1 MSNSRLINYV
11 NLSPNCNAPR
21 NNRINKISIHHM
33 AGNLSVEQCG
43 NIFANRNR
51 QASSNYG
58 IGSDGR
64 VGLYVDEAN
73 RSWCSSSPDNDHQA
87 ITIEVANDVIG
98 GNWHVSDV
106 ALAKLIDLCVDI
118 CERNNIDRL
127 VFTGNASGNLTLHKY
142 FAATVCPG
150 PYLESKMPY
159 IAEEVNKRLG
169 NKNNTSSISA
179 YTVQKGDTLSSIA
192 RKYGMSYKTLAEYN
206 NITNPD
212 LIFVNQIIR
221 IPQEVKNEAHNVNS
235 TVEIKVGDNVKVKEG
250 ASDYNGTKLASF
262 VYKRIHQVLEVSGD
276 RVVITYSG
284 IVVAAMHK
292 NNLIKV

>member
-1 MSNSRLINYV
+1 MSNSRLVNYV
-11 NLSPNCNAPR
+11 NYSPNCNAPR
-21 NNRINKISIHHM
+21 NNRINKITIHHM

-73 RSWCSSSPDNDHQA
+73 RSWCSSNGDNDHQA

-118 CERNNIDRL
+118 CERNGINRL

-142 FAATVCPG
+142 FAPTLCPG

-159 IAEEVNKRLG
+159 IAEEVNRRLG
-169 NKNNTSSISA
+169 MKNNKPSTSA
-179 YTVQKGDTLSSIA
+179 YVVKQGDTLSAIA
-192 RKYGMSYKTLAEYN
+192 RKYNTTYQVLAEYN
-206 NITNPD
+206 SISNPN
-212 LIFVNQIIR
+212 LIYPGQVIK
-221 IPQEVKNEAHNVNS
+221 IPQEQKNEAQIVNN
-235 TVEIKVGDNVKVKEG
+235 EINVGDTVKVKYG
-250 ASDYNGTKLASF
+250 ARDYNGVQLASF
-262 VYKRIHQVLEVSGD
+262 VYNRNHEVLEVNGD
-276 RVVITYSG
+276 RVVITYG
-284 IVVAAMHK
+284 GVVVAAIHK
-292 NNLIKV
+292 SNLIKV

>member
-1 MSNSRLINYV
+1 MSYSKYVNYINY
-11 NLSPNCNAPR
+11 SPNCNTPR
-21 NNRINKISIHHM
+21 NNAIRKITIHHM
-33 AGNLSVEQCG
+33 AANLSVEQCG

-73 RSWCSSSPDNDHQA
+73 RSWCSSNADNDHQA

-118 CERNNIDRL
+118 CERNDINRL

-142 FAATVCPG
+142 FAATLCPG

-159 IAEEVNKRLG
+159 IAQEVNRRLG
-169 NKNNTSSISA
+169 MKNDKPSTSA
-179 YTVQKGDTLSSIA
+179 YIVKQGDTLSAIA
-192 RKYGMSYKTLAEYN
+192 RKYNTTYQVLAEYN
-206 NITNPD
+206 SISNPN
-212 LIFVNQIIR
+212 LIYPGQVIK
-221 IPQEVKNEAHNVNS
+221 IPQEQKNEAPIVNN
-235 TVEIKVGDNVKVKEG
+235 EINVGDTVKVRYG
-250 ASDYNGTKLASF
+250 AKDYNGTPLASF
-262 VYKRIHQVLEVSGD
+262 VYNRNHQVLEVNGD
-276 RVVITYSG
+276 RVVITYG
-284 IVVAAMHK
+284 DIVIAAIHK

>member
-1 MSNSRLINYV
+1 MAYSKYVNYI

-21 NNRINKISIHHM
+21 NNSIRKITIHHM

-43 NIFANRNR
+43 NIFADRNR

-73 RSWCSSSPDNDHQA
+73 RSWCSSNGDNDHQA
-87 ITIEVANDVIG
+87 VTIEVANDVIG

-118 CERNNIDRL
+118 CERNHIDRL

-142 FAATVCPG
+142 FAATACPG

-159 IAEEVNKRLG
+159 IAEEVNRRLNIKD
-169 NKNNTSSISA
+169 NKPGTSA
-179 YTVQKGDTLSSIA
+179 YIVKEGDTLSAIA
-192 RKYGMSYKTLAEYN
+192 RIYNTTYQVLAEYN
-206 NITNPD
+206 GISNPD
-212 LIFVNQIIR
+212 LIYPGQIIN
-221 IPQEVKNEAHNVNS
+221 IPQTNS
-235 TVEIKVGDNVKVKEG
+235 NRLKIGDTVRIINTGNGSSNGDSNIAYGIGWTRTILNIYEGRAFPYQVGDSTGTTGFYKET
-250 ASDYNGTKLASF
+250 SLEKL
-262 VYKRIHQVLEVSGD
+262 
-276 RVVITYSG
+276 
-284 IVVAAMHK
+284 
-292 NNLIKV
+292 

>member
-1 MSNSRLINYV
+1 MAYSKYVNYI

-21 NNRINKISIHHM
+21 NNSIRKITIHHM

-43 NIFANRNR
+43 NIFADRNR

-73 RSWCSSSPDNDHQA
+73 RSWCSSNGDNDHQA
-87 ITIEVANDVIG
+87 VTIEVANDVIG

-118 CERNNIDRL
+118 CERNHIDRL

-142 FAATVCPG
+142 FAATACPG

-159 IAEEVNKRLG
+159 IAEEVNRRLNIKD
-169 NKNNTSSISA
+169 NKPGTSA
-179 YTVQKGDTLSSIA
+179 YIVKEGDTLSAIA
-192 RKYGMSYKTLAEYN
+192 RIYNTTYQVLAEYN
-206 NITNPD
+206 GISNPD
-212 LIFVNQIIR
+212 LIYPGQVIN
-221 IPQEVKNEAHNVNS
+221 IPQTNS
-235 TVEIKVGDNVKVKEG
+235 NKLKIGDTVRIINTGNGSSNGDSNIAYGIGWTRTILNIYEGRAFPYQVGDSTGTTGFYKET
-250 ASDYNGTKLASF
+250 SLEKL
-262 VYKRIHQVLEVSGD
+262 
-276 RVVITYSG
+276 
-284 IVVAAMHK
+284 
-292 NNLIKV
+292 

>member
-1 MSNSRLINYV
+1 MSNSRLVNHVNY
-11 NLSPNCNAPR
+11 SPNCNAPR
-21 NNRINKISIHHM
+21 NNRINKITIHHM

-73 RSWCSSSPDNDHQA
+73 RSWCSSNGDNDHQA
-87 ITIEVANDVIG
+87 ITIEVANDVVG

-118 CERNNIDRL
+118 CERNDINRL

-142 FAATVCPG
+142 FAPTLCPG

-159 IAEEVNKRLG
+159 IAQEVNRRLG
-169 NKNNTSSISA
+169 MKNDKPSTSA
-179 YTVQKGDTLSSIA
+179 YTVKQGDTLSAIA
-192 RKYGMSYKTLAEYN
+192 RKYNTTYQVLAEYN
-206 NITNPD
+206 GISNPN
-212 LIFVNQIIR
+212 LIYPGQVIR
-221 IPQEVKNEAHNVNS
+221 IPQEQKNEAPIVNN
-235 TVEIKVGDNVKVKEG
+235 EINVGDTVKVRYG
-250 ASDYNGTKLASF
+250 AKDYNGVQLASF
-262 VYKRIHQVLEVSGD
+262 VYNRNHNVLEVNGD
-276 RVVITYSG
+276 RVVITYG
-284 IVVAAMHK
+284 GVVVAAIHK
-292 NNLIKV
+292 NNLIKL

>member
-1 MSNSRLINYV
+1 MAYSKYVNYI

-21 NNRINKISIHHM
+21 NNSIRKITIHHM

-43 NIFANRNR
+43 NIFADRNR

-73 RSWCSSSPDNDHQA
+73 RSWCSSNGDNDHQA
-87 ITIEVANDVIG
+87 VTIEVANDVIG

-118 CERNNIDRL
+118 CERNHIDRL

-142 FAATVCPG
+142 FAATACPG

-159 IAEEVNKRLG
+159 IAEEVNRRLNIKD
-169 NKNNTSSISA
+169 NKPVTSA
-179 YTVQKGDTLSSIA
+179 YIVKEGDTLSAIA
-192 RKYGMSYKTLAEYN
+192 RIYNTTYQVLAEYN
-206 NITNPD
+206 GISNPD
-212 LIFVNQIIR
+212 LIYPGQVIN
-221 IPQEVKNEAHNVNS
+221 IPQTNS
-235 TVEIKVGDNVKVKEG
+235 NRLKIGDTVRIINTGNGSSNGDSNIAYGIGWTRTILNIYEGRAFPYQVGDSTGTTGFYKET
-250 ASDYNGTKLASF
+250 SLEKL
-262 VYKRIHQVLEVSGD
+262 
-276 RVVITYSG
+276 
-284 IVVAAMHK
+284 
-292 NNLIKV
+292 

>member
-1 MSNSRLINYV
+1 MAYSKYVNYI

-21 NNRINKISIHHM
+21 NNSIRKITIHHM

-43 NIFANRNR
+43 NIFADRNR

-73 RSWCSSSPDNDHQA
+73 RSWCSSNGDNDHQA
-87 ITIEVANDVIG
+87 VTIEVANDVIG

-118 CERNNIDRL
+118 CERNHIDRL

-142 FAATVCPG
+142 FAATACPG

-159 IAEEVNKRLG
+159 IAEEVNRRLNTNN
-169 NKNNTSSISA
+169 NKPGTSSYI
-179 YTVQKGDTLSSIA
+179 VKNGDTLSAIA
-192 RKYGMSYKTLAEYN
+192 RIYNTTYKALAEYN
-206 NITNPD
+206 GISNPD
-212 LIFVNQIIR
+212 LIYPGQVIN
-221 IPQEVKNEAHNVNS
+221 IPQTNS
-235 TVEIKVGDNVKVKEG
+235 NRLKIGDTVRIINTGNGSSNGDSNIAYGIGWTRTILNIYEGRPFPYQVGDSTGTTGFYKET
-250 ASDYNGTKLASF
+250 SLEKL
-262 VYKRIHQVLEVSGD
+262 
-276 RVVITYSG
+276 
-284 IVVAAMHK
+284 
-292 NNLIKV
+292 

>member
-1 MSNSRLINYV
+1 MAYSKYVNYINY
-11 NLSPNCNAPR
+11 SPNCNAPR
-21 NNRINKISIHHM
+21 NNRINKITIHHM
-33 AGNLSVEQCG
+33 AANLSVEQCG

-73 RSWCSSSPDNDHQA
+73 RSWCSSNGDNDHQA

-118 CERNNIDRL
+118 CERNGIDRL

-142 FAATVCPG
+142 FTATMCPG

-159 IAEEVNKRLG
+159 IAQEVNRRLG
-169 NKNNTSSISA
+169 MKNDKPSTSA
-179 YTVQKGDTLSSIA
+179 YIVKQGDTLSAIA
-192 RKYGMSYKTLAEYN
+192 RKYNTTYQVLAEYN
-206 NITNPD
+206 SISNPN
-212 LIFVNQIIR
+212 LIYPGQVIK
-221 IPQEVKNEAHNVNS
+221 IPQEQKNEAHIVNN
-235 TVEIKVGDNVKVKEG
+235 EINVGDTVKVREG
-250 ASDYNGTKLASF
+250 AKDYNGVQLASF
-262 VYKRIHQVLEVSGD
+262 VYSRNHKVLEVNGD
-276 RVVITYSG
+276 RVVITYGG
-284 IVVAAMHK
+284 IVVAAIHK
-292 NNLIKV
+292 NNLVKV

>member
-1 MSNSRLINYV
+1 MSNSRLVNYV

-21 NNRINKISIHHM
+21 NNRINKITIHHM

-73 RSWCSSSPDNDHQA
+73 RSWCSSNADNDHQA

-118 CERNNIDRL
+118 CERNGINRL

-142 FAATVCPG
+142 FAATMCPG

-159 IAEEVNKRLG
+159 IAQEVNRRLG
-169 NKNNTSSISA
+169 MKNDKPSTSA
-179 YTVQKGDTLSSIA
+179 YVVKQGDTLSAIA
-192 RKYGMSYKTLAEYN
+192 RKYNTTYQVLAEYN
-206 NITNPD
+206 SISNPN
-212 LIFVNQIIR
+212 LIYPGQVIK
-221 IPQEVKNEAHNVNS
+221 IPQEQKNEAQIVNN
-235 TVEIKVGDNVKVKEG
+235 EINVGDTVKVRDG
-250 ASDYNGTKLASF
+250 AKDYNGVQLASF
-262 VYKRIHQVLEVSGD
+262 VYNRNHKVLEVNGD
-276 RVVITYSG
+276 RVVITYGG
-284 IVVAAMHK
+284 IVVAAIHK
-292 NNLIKV
+292 SNLIKV

>member
-1 MSNSRLINYV
+1 MAYSKYVNYI

-21 NNRINKISIHHM
+21 NNRINKITIHHM

-43 NIFANRNR
+43 NIFANPNR

-87 ITIEVANDVIG
+87 ITIEVANDVVG

-118 CERNNIDRL
+118 CERNGINRL

-142 FAATVCPG
+142 FAATLCPG

-159 IAEEVNKRLG
+159 IAQEVNRRLG
-169 NKNNTSSISA
+169 MKNDKPSTSA
-179 YTVQKGDTLSSIA
+179 YTVKQGDTLSAIA
-192 RKYGMSYKTLAEYN
+192 RKYNTTYQVLAEYN
-206 NITNPD
+206 SISNPN
-212 LIFVNQIIR
+212 LIYPGQVIK
-221 IPQEVKNEAHNVNS
+221 IPQEQKNVNN
-235 TVEIKVGDNVKVKEG
+235 EIKVGDTVKVKYG
-250 ASDYNGTKLASF
+250 ARDYNGVQLASF
-262 VYKRIHQVLEVSGD
+262 VYNRNHEVLEVNGD
-276 RVVITYSG
+276 RVVITYGG
-284 IVVAAMHK
+284 IVVAAIHK
-292 NNLIKV
+292 SNLIKL

>member
-1 MSNSRLINYV
+1 MAYSKYVNYINY
-11 NLSPNCNAPR
+11 SPNCNIPR
-21 NNRINKISIHHM
+21 NNAIRKITVHHM

-127 VFTGNASGNLTLHKY
+127 VFTGNANGNLTLHKY
-142 FAATVCPG
+142 FAPTLCPG

-159 IAEEVNKRLG
+159 IAEEVNRRLG
-169 NKNNTSSISA
+169 MKNNKPGTSA
-179 YTVQKGDTLSSIA
+179 YTVKQGDTLSAIA
-192 RKYGMSYKTLAEYN
+192 RKYNTTYQKLAEYN
-206 NITNPD
+206 GISNPN
-212 LIFVNQIIR
+212 LIYPGQVIK
-221 IPQEVKNEAHNVNS
+221 IPQEQKNEAPIVNN
-235 TVEIKVGDNVKVKEG
+235 EINVGDTVKVKYG
-250 ASDYNGTKLASF
+250 AKDYNGTQLASF
-262 VYKRIHQVLEVSGD
+262 VYNRNHQVLEVSGD
-276 RVVITYSG
+276 RVVITYGG
-284 IVVAAMHK
+284 IVVAAIHK
-292 NNLIKV
+292 SNLIKV

>member
-1 MSNSRLINYV
+1 MAYSKYVNYI

-21 NNRINKISIHHM
+21 NNSIRKITIHHM

-43 NIFANRNR
+43 NIFADRNR

-73 RSWCSSSPDNDHQA
+73 RSWCSSNGDNDHQA
-87 ITIEVANDVIG
+87 VTIEVANDVIG

-118 CERNNIDRL
+118 CERNHIDRL

-142 FAATVCPG
+142 FAATACPD

-159 IAEEVNKRLG
+159 IAEEVNRRLNIKD
-169 NKNNTSSISA
+169 NKPGTSA
-179 YTVQKGDTLSSIA
+179 YIVKEGDTLSAIA
-192 RKYGMSYKTLAEYN
+192 RIYNTTYQVLAEYN
-206 NITNPD
+206 GISNPD
-212 LIFVNQIIR
+212 LIYPGQVIN
-221 IPQEVKNEAHNVNS
+221 IPQTNS
-235 TVEIKVGDNVKVKEG
+235 NKLKIGDTVRIINTGNGSSNGDSNIAYGIGWTRTILNIYEGRAFPYQVGDSTGTTGFYKET
-250 ASDYNGTKLASF
+250 SLEKL
-262 VYKRIHQVLEVSGD
+262 
-276 RVVITYSG
+276 
-284 IVVAAMHK
+284 
-292 NNLIKV
+292 

>member
-1 MSNSRLINYV
+1 MSNSKYVNYINY
-11 NLSPNCNAPR
+11 SPNCNAPR
-21 NNRINKISIHHM
+21 NNAIRKITIHHM

-43 NIFANRNR
+43 NIFASRNR

-98 GNWHVSDV
+98 GNWHVSDT

-118 CERNNIDRL
+118 CERNGIDRL

-142 FAATVCPG
+142 FADTMCPG

-159 IAEEVNKRLG
+159 IAQEVNRRLG
-169 NKNNTSSISA
+169 MKNNTSSTSA
-179 YTVQKGDTLSSIA
+179 YTVKQGDTLSAIA
-192 RKYGMSYKTLAEYN
+192 RKYNTTYQVLAAYN
-206 NITNPD
+206 GISNPN
-212 LIFVNQIIR
+212 LIYPGQIIK
-221 IPQEVKNEAHNVNS
+221 IPQEQKNEAPIVNN
-235 TVEIKVGDNVKVKEG
+235 EINVGDTVKVKYG
-250 ASDYNGTKLASF
+250 ARDYNGTPLASF
-262 VYKRIHQVLEVSGD
+262 VYNRNHKVLEVNGD
-276 RVVITYSG
+276 RVVITYG
-284 IVVAAMHK
+284 DVVVAAIHK
-292 NNLIKV
+292 NNLVKV